1 MNTSMCSFTSVQ
13 VFGLP
18 DSTGPFEFPSK
29 VVTPVSSIVKQF
41 ILYCFF
47 YVKFYSCKLFVLFL
61 ALTVIHF
68 YFLTILFFVLSNIL
82 FLLLPIV
89 LIHFIISHF
98 ISIFILWTCKKAIK
112 ALYIEQAITSFCFQ
126 RCQNIVV

>member
-1 MNTSMCSFTSVQ
+1 MNMCSFTSVQ

-29 VVTPVSSIVKQF
+29 VVTPVLSIVEQF

-47 YVKFYSCKLFVLFL
+47 LCQILFFCKLFVLFL

-112 ALYIEQAITSFCFQ
+112 ALYIEQAITSSCFQ
-126 RCQNIVV
+126 RCQNIVF

>member
-1 MNTSMCSFTSVQ
+1 MCSFTSVQ
-13 VFGLP
+13 AFGLP
-18 DSTGPFEFPSK
+18 DSTGHFEFPSK
-29 VVTPVSSIVKQF
+29 VVKPVSSIVEQF

-47 YVKFYSCKLFVLFL
+47 LCQILFFCKLFVLFL

-112 ALYIEQAITSFCFQ
+112 ALYIEQAITFSCFQ